1 MRSIP
6 LEEFIAL
13 RRLLRS
19 SQIGIVRLRSMLDA
33 FGSGVALID
42 TPAKQIAQEVKL
54 SEAAYK
60 GLVDGTGNGDFD
72 ADYKKDHDYITNL
85 GGAILAYGKDGYPS
99 QLADIY
105 DPPILLY
112 VLGEIREEDKKSV
125 AIVGTRTPTPYG
137 TRSAMDISS
146 GLVRE
151 NFTVVSGL
159 ARGIDTTS
167 HKAALEAGGRT
178 IAVLGSGFRNI
189 YPQENKKMV
198 KEIMDGRG
206 AVITEYSPDTKPDAI
221 NFPGRNRII
230 SGLSLGVLVVEAAEK
245 GGALLTAGF
254 AIDQGKEVFA
264 IPGNITSVKSGG
276 TNRLIQRGEAK
287 LVIDTLDI
295 LDELNIRPQKAPEP
309 VDESV
314 LVVPEDLTIFEEK
327 IYSAIAFQPIHIDE
341 IANLTGLNVSE
352 CLTTLLTLEL
362 KGYVRQLPGKNFKRV

>member
-33 FGSGVALID
+33 FGSGVSVID

-54 SEAAYK
+54 TEAAFK
-60 GLVDGTGNGDFD
+60 GLVDGIGNGDFD
-72 ADYKKDHDYITNL
+72 ADYKKDYDYIQNL
-85 GGAILAYGKDGYPS
+85 GGSILAYGHDGYPP
-99 QLADIY
+99 QLVNIY

-112 VLGEIREEDKKSV
+112 VLGEITEEDRKSV

-137 TRSAMDISS
+137 TRAAMDIAS

-167 HKAALEAGGRT
+167 HKAALEASGRT

-189 YPQENKKMV
+189 YPQENKKIV
-198 KEIMDGRG
+198 KEIMNGRG

-230 SGLSLGVLVVEAAEK
+230 SGISLGVLVVEAAEK
-245 GGALLTAGF
+245 GGALLTAEF
-254 AIDQGKEVFA
+254 AIDQGRAVFA

-276 TNRLIQRGEAK
+276 TNRLIQHGEAK
-287 LVIDTLDI
+287 LVIETLDI
-295 LDELNIRPQKAPEP
+295 LEELSIKPQKAPEP
-309 VDESV
+309 VDESI
-314 LVVPEDLTIFEEK
+314 LIVPEDLSIFEEK
-327 IYSAIAFQPIHIDE
+327 LYSAIAFQPVHIDE
-341 IANLTGLNVSE
+341 ISNLTGLNVSE
-352 CLTTLLTLEL
+352 CLGNLLSLEL
-362 KGYVRQLPGKNFKRV
+362 KGYVRQLPGKNFVRV

>member
-33 FGSGVALID
+33 FGSGVSVID

-54 SEAAYK
+54 TEAAFK
-60 GLVDGTGNGDFD
+60 GLVDGIGNGDFD
-72 ADYKKDHDYITNL
+72 ADYKKDYDYIQNL
-85 GGAILAYGKDGYPS
+85 GGSILAYGHDGYPV
-99 QLADIY
+99 QLANIY

-112 VLGEIREEDKKSV
+112 VLGEITEEDRKSV

-137 TRSAMDISS
+137 TRAAMDIAS

-167 HKAALEAGGRT
+167 HKAALEASGRT

-189 YPQENKKMV
+189 YPQENKKIV
-198 KEIMDGRG
+198 KEIMNGRG

-230 SGLSLGVLVVEAAEK
+230 SGISLGVLVVEAAEK
-245 GGALLTAGF
+245 GGALLTAEF
-254 AIDQGKEVFA
+254 AIDQGRAVFA

-287 LVIDTLDI
+287 LVIETLDI
-295 LDELNIRPQKAPEP
+295 LEELNIKPQKAPEP
-309 VDESV
+309 VDESI
-314 LVVPEDLTIFEEK
+314 LIVPEDLSIFEEK
-327 IYSAIAFQPIHIDE
+327 LYSAIAFQPVHIDE
-341 IANLTGLNVSE
+341 ISNLTGLNVSE
-352 CLTTLLTLEL
+352 CLGNLLSLEL
-362 KGYVRQLPGKNFKRV
+362 KGYVRQLPGKNFVRV

>member
-19 SQIGIVRLRSMLDA
+19 SQIGIVRVRLMLDS
-33 FGSGVALID
+33 FGSGVNVID

-54 SEAAYK
+54 TEAAYK
-60 GLVDGTGNGDFD
+60 GLVDGIGNGDFD
-72 ADYKKDHDYITNL
+72 ADYKKDYDYIQNL
-85 GGAILAYGKDGYPS
+85 GGSILAYGHDGYPP
-99 QLADIY
+99 QLVNIY

-112 VLGEIREEDKKSV
+112 VLGEITEEDRKSV

-137 TRSAMDISS
+137 TRAAMDIAT

-167 HKAALEAGGRT
+167 HKSALEAGGRT
-178 IAVLGSGFRNI
+178 ITVLGSGFRNI
-189 YPQENKKMV
+189 YPQENKKIV
-198 KEIMDGRG
+198 KEIMEGKG

-230 SGLSLGVLVVEAAEK
+230 SGISLGVLVVEAAEK
-245 GGALLTAGF
+245 GGALLTAEF
-254 AIDQGKEVFA
+254 AIDQGKAVFA

-287 LVIDTLDI
+287 LVIETLDI
-295 LDELNIRPQKAPEP
+295 LDDLNIKPQKAPEP
-309 VDESV
+309 VDESQ
-314 LVVPEDLTIFEEK
+314 LIVPEDLTIFEEK
-327 IYSAIAFQPIHIDE
+327 LYSAIAFQPVHIDE
-341 IANLTGLNVSE
+341 IANTTGLNVSE
-352 CLTTLLTLEL
+352 CLGNLLSLEL
-362 KGYVRQLPGKNFKRV
+362 KGYVRQLPGKNFVRV